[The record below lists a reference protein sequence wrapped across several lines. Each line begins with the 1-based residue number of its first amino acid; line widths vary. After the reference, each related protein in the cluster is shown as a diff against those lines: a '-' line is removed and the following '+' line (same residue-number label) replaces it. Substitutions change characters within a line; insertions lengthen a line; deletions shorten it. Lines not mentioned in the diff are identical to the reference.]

1 MKKLTSKKG
10 FTLVEML
17 VVIAII
23 AVLVA
28 IIIPTVTSATN
39 KAKAA
44 TNAANLRSLVAEATT
59 DYLTGGGD
67 ADDATGYVTY
77 NAFTK
82 KFAVSDTA
90 PKSKGIGAL
99 ADNKPATVD
108 FDDDGNIVATYDGY
122 GIDDFTEIANNGGTL
137 TAKSGD

>member
-28 IIIPTVTSATN
+28 IIIPTVSSATK

-44 TNAANLRSLVAEATT
+44 TDAANLRSAKATLTIAALDGSLSTYASASGADSPYDAQKLGIPTTSKSDGTNFYGNVTTNDGGVTVVVNYGGSATDTTHTIDSYAAVA
-59 DYLTGGGD
+59 
-67 ADDATGYVTY
+67 
-77 NAFTK
+77 
-82 KFAVSDTA
+82 
-90 PKSKGIGAL
+90 
-99 ADNKPATVD
+99 
-108 FDDDGNIVATYDGY
+108 
-122 GIDDFTEIANNGGTL
+122 GGTA
-137 TAKSGD
+137 TPTTSP